1 MTRQMKSQLLRLAV
15 FTLLLGGPLA
25 CRQQPATP
33 PRPEAQ
39 LRTERLVVDFIQAW
53 RREMAAATVPGSPL
67 FSVQYGS
74 AVSEERMRTVAE
86 SLAVFQDMRSVCGSN
101 KTREEGNF
109 NTFFSPLL
117 QDLYPPLRLPRLAS
131 TGYCPFWGLERQRAH
146 TLVQQVELE
155 MPTANAAKVRG
166 LRLALL
172 DSLRAVLNAQPLDS
186 VTLGQLTRYAIDAS
200 RIELALPVV
209 RSCAATRVFCLELE
223 ARLVYADGRL
233 PAADSLFSAARAARR
248 TGCDAGLSYL
258 LADFENVFDP
268 CDAAALSQPQQEQL
282 WWAADPLWTT
292 PYNERRI
299 EHERRRL
306 DHAMRLQVGR
316 DEFLDYT
323 RESYT
328 PSALAFHTRYGQA
341 TAFRTR
347 ADHRRL
353 DRNPNRSLW
362 FQGETPDKWRPI
374 GAFNFS
380 LDRVATIPPRGVW
393 NAPQRTEAGDWMLAT
408 YGADR
413 FRNPWP
419 AEHARFPFSLATS
432 TSVQVARFRRD
443 GAQLLV
449 AATAP
454 PPSWQ
459 VRDAEQSTGV
469 WMSSPG
475 TRVVQHGSVDGVHM
489 AVPCEDGVLSFESE
503 RTGSGAGDA
512 AWWRVRTGIST
523 LPQCTDRKALSVS
536 DLLVTVPRLA
546 RSSTL
551 GAIPLSRVRPS
562 LTLRRDSAAVG
573 LFFEVYG
580 THASD
585 SLSVTLAFRS
595 RSQGGPLTWL
605 TDALVP
611 GSGGRVRD
619 GSIAWRVPA
628 DTDPRVQP
636 RSVTTDLDMRAA
648 PPGRYDLTISIET
661 AGGRAVSATRTIEIV
676 P

>member
-1 MTRQMKSQLLRLAV
+1 MKSVLRGLAV
-15 FTLLLGGPLA
+15 FTLLLTGALA
-25 CRQQPATP
+25 CRQPPAAP
-33 PRPEAQ
+33 PRPEMQ
-39 LRTERLVVDFIQAW
+39 RRTERLVVEFIQTW

-101 KTREEGNF
+101 STREEGNF
-109 NTFFSPLL
+109 NTYFAPLL
-117 QDLYPPLRLPRLAS
+117 QDLYQPLRLPPLAS
-131 TGYCPFWGLERQRAH
+131 TGYCPYWGLERQRSH

-155 MPTANAAKVRG
+155 MPSASAAKVRA

-172 DSLRAVLNAQPLDS
+172 DSLRAVLIAEPLDS
-186 VTLGQLTRYAIDAS
+186 VTLGQLTRFAIDAS

-209 RSCAATRVFCLELE
+209 RSCSATRVFCLELE
-223 ARLVYADGRL
+223 ARLAYADGRL
-233 PAADSLFSAARAARR
+233 AAADSLFSAVRAVRR
-248 TGCDAGLSYL
+248 TVCDAGLSYL
-258 LADFENVFDP
+258 LAEFESVFDP
-268 CDAAALSQPQQEQL
+268 CDAAALSPPQQEQL
-282 WWAADPLWTT
+282 WWAADPLWST

-323 RESYT
+323 RESYVA
-328 PSALAFHTRYGQA
+328 SALAFHVRYGQA
-341 TAFRTR
+341 TAFRAR
-347 ADHRRL
+347 SDHRR
-353 DRNPNRSLW
+353 DRSGGAHW
-362 FQGETPDKWRPI
+362 HQGDTPDKLRPR

-380 LDRVATIPPRGVW
+380 LDRVATIPPRAVW
-393 NAPQRTEAGDWMLAT
+393 NAPQRTEAGDWVLGT
-408 YGADR
+408 NRSDR

-419 AEHARFPFSLATS
+419 AEHARFPFSIATS
-432 TSVQVARFRRD
+432 TSVQVARFRRN
-443 GAQLLV
+443 GAQLLL

-454 PPSWQ
+454 PPSFPS
-459 VRDAEQSTGV
+459 RNSEQSTGV

-475 TRVVQHGSVDGVHM
+475 TRVVQRGSVDGVQI

-503 RTGSGAGDA
+503 RLEAGVGAT
-512 AWWRVRTGIST
+512 AWWRVRTGVST
-523 LPQCTDRKALSVS
+523 LPDCADSETMSVS

-551 GAIPLSRVRPS
+551 DAVSLSRVRPS

-580 THASD
+580 THARD

-595 RSQGGPLTWL
+595 RSQGGALAWL
-605 TDALVP
+605 KDAIVP
-611 GSGGRVRD
+611 GSSGRVRD
-619 GSIAWRVPA
+619 GRIAWRLPA
-628 DTDPRVQP
+628 DTGQPAQP
-636 RSVTTDLDMRAA
+636 RSVTTDLDMRTA
-648 PPGRYDLTISIET
+648 PPGRYDLTITIET
-661 AGGRAVSATRTIEIV
+661 ASGRAVSATRTIELV